1 MAACD
6 RSISAIAGVFDDQM
20 NLARTDQH
28 RVLTLISRFNPSRVA
43 AKIIKERRWQI
54 ALLGPDYE
62 LFPRQDDMWKM
73 QMCIHSI
80 QIARVET
87 VGKCFHA
94 TNCTRNH
101 QSVIIGAGRGLEER
115 IGVCHC

>member
-6 RSISAIAGVFDDQM
+6 RSIGAIAGVFDDQM

-28 RVLTLISRFNPSRVA
+28 RLLALVSGFSPPRVA
-43 AKIIKERRWQI
+43 VKIIKERRWQI
-54 ALLGPDYE
+54 AFLGPDYE
-62 LFPRQDDMWKM
+62 LFPRQDDMRKV

-80 QIARVET
+80 QIAHVET

-94 TNCTRNH
+94 TNCTRDH
-101 QSVIIGAGRGLEER
+101 QSVVIGMGRGLEER